1 MPGVVSHAVE
11 MPNALVDVV
20 LLVGMDDNTALVPLD
35 KVSYFFCYK
44 TRFVFLPTQSQ
55 KSRSIL

>member
-35 KVSYFFCYK
+35 KVSISSVIRRSFFFPSNAIPK
-44 TRFVFLPTQSQ
+44 
-55 KSRSIL
+55 I